1 MGRGGKRQ
9 NCGKKR
15 SWNNQP
21 SKAIRV
27 PSKYAPSLLKLA
39 RIFDNDESLQSGID
53 AVKQVLEYEVQDFDS
68 LHTCKDN
75 QLSIDY
81 EPKPMNRQVGIE
93 GLYYITHFDNVESI
107 LNTGILCHTEVQNRN
122 INYTPVYNTAVMSRR
137 ANKTLPNGNL
147 LYDYANLYFQPR
159 NAMLYSL
166 VASLDIQTNN
176 IAVIFVKPQILNL
189 NNVFISMGNAASS
202 VSEFLTISEAKSRF
216 SELAKWID
224 NDWWKSD
231 DGSKRK
237 MMSECLVPKCVS
249 PEYIQGIYVVSEAA
263 RNTLLKKIQL
273 CHRMLPGDINISA
286 EPKRFFQPNSRAS
299 IGKNLSLISG
309 DLFFSR
315 MQTLT
320 ISVNC
325 VGVMG
330 KGLASTA
337 KYRFPDVYV
346 QYQDLCKSKK
356 ILPGKPS
363 LYTRESSVFDQL
375 YDDDSATIKP
385 LSDEQTWF
393 LLFPT
398 KNHWK
403 QNSKVEEIENGLKW
417 LVKNYKRLEIT
428 SLALPALG
436 CGLGGLDWTTVGVLM
451 CKYLIEMDIPVAIYL
466 PTEMTLPENQITP
479 DFLLKDVDF

>member
-1 MGRGGKRQ
+1 MGSGGKRL
-9 NCGKKR
+9 NSGLK
-15 SWNNQP
+15 STWNNTP
-21 SKAIRV
+21 TKAIRV
-27 PSKYAPSLLKLA
+27 PSKFTKNLLKLA
-39 RIFDNDESLQSGID
+39 RIFDNQESLQAGIQV
-53 AVKQVLEYEVQDFDS
+53 VKEALGDYS
-68 LHTCKDN
+68 LSVDDEFQQQDN
-75 QLSIDY
+75 QFIIDY
-81 EPKPMNRQVGIE
+81 DFMKMGREVGIE
-93 GLYYITHFDNVESI
+93 GLYYITHFDNVQSI
-107 LNTGILCHTEVQNRN
+107 LNTGILCHTEIKKRN
-122 INYTPVYNTAVMSRR
+122 IKYTPIYNSDVMNIR
-137 ANKTLPNGNL
+137 ADKRLPNDKA

-166 VASLDIQTNN
+166 VMSPNVDKKSLAI
-176 IAVIFVKPQILNL
+176 IYIKKQILNSQG
-189 NNVFISMGNAASS
+189 VFISMGNAASS
-202 VSEFLTISEAKSRF
+202 VSEFLPIEEAKLRF

-237 MMSECLVPKCVS
+237 MMSECLVPYAVK
-249 PEYIQGIYVVSEAA
+249 PEYIQGIYVISEPS
-263 RNTLLKKIQL
+263 RNTLLEKINSCQ
-273 CHRMLPGDINISA
+273 RMSPGDITVSV
-286 EPKRFFQPNSRAS
+286 EPKRFFQPYSRAS
-299 IGKNLSLISG
+299 IGRNLSLISG

-346 QYQDLCKSKK
+346 KYQDLCKQKK

-363 LYTRESSVFDQL
+363 LYKRESSVFDQL
-375 YDDDSATIKP
+375 YDDDSILSKP
-385 LSDEQTWF
+385 IDENQTWF

-403 QNSKVEEIENGLKW
+403 QNSKVDEIESGLSW
-417 LVKNYKRLEIT
+417 LLKNYKRLGIT

-436 CGLGGLDWTTVGVLM
+436 CGLGGLEWKVVGILM
-451 CKYLIEMDIPVAIYL
+451 CRYLIQMDIPVAIYL
-466 PTEMTLPENQITP
+466 PTEHQVPKDQLNP
-479 DFLLKDVDF
+479 DFLLANLDF